1 MNEIS
6 ADFLNWQW
14 LYPGG
19 GRNCCSIL
27 IWVVFPLKIPFAR
40 GQLHICYRKS
50 SLIQFVLYLCT
61 SWYRNSL
68 LRHLIC
74 NYAMSLWVYLLIL
87 YTLCV
92 SGYMILHYAPEVDR
106 SSWLQKVSQK
116 YFSTQVRFS
125 GYPVLLYLHV
135 LYWKA
140 CIVYYVE
147 VCIMLLMVRIWLA
160 AFQPDL
166 GLVSSLFISSEKIK
180 ILQFLISFD
189 LSV

>member
-14 LYPGG
+14 LYLGG

-40 GQLHICYRKS
+40 GQLHICVRKS

-116 YFSTQVRFS
+116 YFSTQVRIT
-125 GYPVLLYLHV
+125 GYPIFCTYMYYVEKRVHVLWIVLKYVLCCWWLESDWWLSNLTWVLYLLYL
-135 LYWKA
+135 
-140 CIVYYVE
+140 
-147 VCIMLLMVRIWLA
+147 
-160 AFQPDL
+160 
-166 GLVSSLFISSEKIK
+166 
-180 ILQFLISFD
+180 
-189 LSV
+189 